1 MVKEDSFEVGMVQ
14 RFDHVSIANGEM
26 VKMEEYKT
34 FDQPKTKQNKTTTKK
49 VQSRDIS
56 FILKGQ

>member
-14 RFDHVSIANGEM
+14 RFDHVSIANGEE

-34 FDQPKTKQNKTTTKK
+34 FDQPKTKQNNNKK
-49 VQSRDIS
+49 SAS
-56 FILKGQ
+56 